1 MQEESIF
8 HLKAPFSPTG
18 DQPQAI
24 EALVEGIREGDKGQT
39 LLGVTGSGKT
49 FTMANIIARC
59 NRPTLILEPNKTLA
73 SQICTEMRSFFPDD
87 AVEYFVSYYDYYQ
100 PEAYIPSTDTY
111 IEKDSAINDEIDRLR
126 HSATAALSERRN
138 VIIVASV
145 SCIYSLGDPI
155 DYRSMVISLRPGMEM
170 SRDELC
176 RRLVR
181 LQYERNDINFTRNK
195 FRVHGDI
202 VDIYLAYMDDLAIR
216 VEFFGDEI
224 DRISEMRPLTGERQN
239 VVRHVAIFPAS
250 HYIVSPEKMK
260 AGLARIAQEMDEQ
273 VKKFTEEGKLLEAQR
288 IAQRTNYDMEM
299 LQEVG
304 MCKGIENYSA
314 VLSGRAPGS
323 TPTTLLDYFP
333 KDFLLMVDESHVMLP
348 QVRGMYAGDHSRKA
362 TLVEYGFRLPSAFD
376 NRPLT
381 FEEFESKVGQTI
393 YVSATPGE
401 YERKHSSRVAEQV
414 IRPTGLLDPIIM
426 VRPVEGQIEDLLG
439 EIRTRIDRGERALVT
454 TLTVKMAEDLT
465 DYLEEHGVKARY
477 MHHEVDTFERME
489 LIKDLRVG
497 AIDVIVGINLLREGL
512 DLPEVS
518 LIAILDADKEGF
530 LRSETSLIQTI
541 GRAARN
547 ANGVVLMYADE
558 VTSSMERAIL
568 ETERR
573 RAIQDAY
580 NKEHGITP
588 KTIVK
593 AIAGGLEISMSEEN
607 KKLRQRRMSK
617 AEREQTIA
625 RLTKE
630 MKEAARVLEFEH
642 AAFLRDQIQRLERGE
657 DPTMDAEERKAA
669 DAKRRG
675 GRKSNRGKGK
685 H

>member
-1 MQEESIF
+1 MDEVF
-8 HLKAPFSPTG
+8 HLKAPFQPTG

-24 EALVEGIREGDKGQT
+24 EALMQGIHEGDDAQT

-73 SQICTEMRSFFPDD
+73 SQICTEMRGFFPDD

-155 DYRSMVISLRPGMEM
+155 DYRSMVISLRPGMQME
-170 SRDELC
+170 RDELC
-176 RRLVR
+176 SRLVK
-181 LQYERNDINFTRNK
+181 LQYERNDMNFIRNK
-195 FRVHGDI
+195 FRVKGDT
-202 VDIYLAYMDDLAIR
+202 VDIHLAYNDEFAIR

-224 DRISEMRPLTGERQN
+224 DRIVEFDPLTGEHKN

-250 HYIVSPEKMK
+250 HYIVGPEKMQE
-260 AGLARIAQEMDEQ
+260 GLKKIQAEMEEQ

-288 IAQRTNYDMEM
+288 IQQRTNYDMEM

-333 KDFLLMVDESHVMLP
+333 DDFLLMVAKIH
-348 QVRGMYAGDHSRKA
+348 QKI
-362 TLVEYGFRLPSAFD
+362 F
-376 NRPLT
+376 
-381 FEEFESKVGQTI
+381 
-393 YVSATPGE
+393 VSATPGE
-401 YERKHSSRVAEQV
+401 YERQHSSRVAEQV
-414 IRPTGLLDPIIM
+414 IRPTGLLDPLIM

-465 DYLEEHGVKARY
+465 DYLEEHGVKTKY

-489 LIKDLRVG
+489 IIKDLRVG

-558 VTSSMERAIL
+558 VTPSMERAIM

-573 RAIQDAY
+573 RTIQDAY

-593 AIAGGLEISMSEEN
+593 AIGDGLEISMSEEN
-607 KKLRQRRMSK
+607 KRMRQHRMSR
-617 AEREQTIA
+617 AERQQTIE

-630 MKEAARVLEFEH
+630 MKEAARLLQFEL
-642 AAFLRDQIQRLERGE
+642 AAQLRDEIQRLERGE
-657 DPTMDAEERKAA
+657 DPTAADTSERKAA
-669 DAKRRG
+669 AKTRKGRR
-675 GRKSNRGKGK
+675 KYKN
-685 H
+685 